1 MLTKVK
7 SSTQSFDLIFP
18 SGDHVSILRE
28 LDMLEELDKTK
39 LTNYGNLDTSL
50 LKKRNHS
57 IPIMPMPSLMLG
69 AYWADV

>member
-1 MLTKVK
+1 
-7 SSTQSFDLIFP
+7 
-18 SGDHVSILRE
+18 
-28 LDMLEELDKTK
+28 MLEELDKTK